1 MIILFYL
8 IFLVSV
14 SVINIFE
21 ALFMA
26 GRPVLSLSSNC
37 HGSASGVSQGM
48 VAVFYVDEFLASK
61 VHFLLRYYCYSFFFL
76 LVQAQKGALLLYVQP
91 LYGQLV

>member
-14 SVINIFE
+14 PVINIFE

-26 GRPVLSLSSNC
+26 GRPVLSLSSNS

-48 VAVFYVDEFLASK
+48 VAVFYVDEFLAS
-61 VHFLLRYYCYSFFFL
+61 
-76 LVQAQKGALLLYVQP
+76 
-91 LYGQLV
+91 

>member
-14 SVINIFE
+14 PFINIFE

-26 GRPVLSLSSNC
+26 GRPVLSLSSN
-37 HGSASGVSQGM
+37 SQGM
-48 VAVFYVDEFLASK
+48 VAVFYVDEFLAS
-61 VHFLLRYYCYSFFFL
+61 
-76 LVQAQKGALLLYVQP
+76 
-91 LYGQLV
+91 